1 MRLRLLGEDF
11 EKLTIYKFS
20 IDYPSACRTEFNPK
34 NKHNS
39 GDLVFHFPNKEKV
52 FITWGELEKAKKKFP
67 TLSDYAENSI
77 KQVRKE
83 ATVFEREKQSSISLN
98 SHEALYNQTSVSQ
111 PPLGLLGLGR
121 KPVKRGTYSVHL
133 YCEPSARFFVIY
145 ALFSGSTD
153 ESFRETFM
161 HMAKSFTCH

>member
-1 MRLRLLGEDF
+1 MRVILLGEDF

-20 IDYPSACRTEFNPK
+20 IDYPSVCRAEFNQK
-34 NKHNS
+34 NKHDS
-39 GDLVFHFPNKEKV
+39 GDLVFHFPDKEKV
-52 FITWGELEKAKKKFP
+52 FITWGELEKARKKFR

-77 KQVRKE
+77 KEVKKG
-83 ATVFEREKQSSISLN
+83 ATVFERKEQSTMSLN

-111 PPLGLLGLGR
+111 PRLGLIGLGR

-145 ALFSGSTD
+145 ALFSDSTD

-161 HMAKSFTCH
+161 RMANSFTCH